1 MMNNST
7 EGMTKL
13 ESYLARLLKALGVS
27 LENITM
33 VLCLTEGNEEAQAEL
48 VDWLVENYN
57 QGLTEGQIL
66 LAAHQAI
73 H

>member
-1 MMNNST
+1 MNESK
-7 EGMTKL
+7 EGLTQL
-13 ESYLARLLKALGVS
+13 ESYLARLLKAPGMP

-48 VDWLVENYN
+48 MDWPAENYE